1 MSDLAR
7 ISVEEW
13 SHMERGGLPLMH
25 SHSSADKLS
34 LQQSVDSDQ
43 LEDYFWKE
51 KVYSSTSTVRLKT
64 SCHLF
69 PWLD

>member
-1 MSDLAR
+1 MSDLAC

-13 SHMERGGLPLMH
+13 SHMERGGLTLMH